1 MAFFVLDS
9 ESPRILEVNPVD
21 WAKLLST
28 KRVGELMGKEK
39 SKPDNRTPFERDYG
53 RAVFST
59 PVRRL
64 QDKTQVF
71 PLEEH
76 DAVRTRLTHSLEV
89 SSVARN
95 LGRQVGTWLQG
106 QNLISVEQIHDV
118 ETISATCG
126 LIHDLG
132 NPPFG
137 HAGETAIQSWFELRL
152 SAEGLSVRG
161 GEAKGRGR
169 VFDGLD
175 VPDKRGEYKTQYAND
190 FLKWEGNAQTL
201 RLISRL
207 QVLAD
212 ENGINL
218 TCGTFA
224 AARKYVGP
232 SNKLSKGDECHEKS
246 KPGFFASENE
256 TVEHV
261 AKETGTLGI
270 RHPITYLVEACDD
283 IVYATGDLEDGV
295 RKRLLDWDFL
305 REELKTRSEGSRLVA
320 KAVRE
325 AERKVGLNRK
335 RWRDLNEEV
344 TQAFRTFAIGEMKEA
359 AFEQFCRSYKD
370 IRDGRY
376 HGEIVRDKN
385 CEAATFVAACKGTGQ
400 KYVYPAS
407 ATLKLEL
414 MGRHVIHGLMTV
426 FWEGARS
433 CGGPDAPKE
442 CKTGFA
448 GKAYSLISSNYR
460 KVFENALK
468 KGNLPEQYCRLQLVT
483 DQIAGM
489 TDTFAMR
496 LHKRLMNG

>member
-1 MAFFVLDS
+1 V
-9 ESPRILEVNPVD
+9 E
-21 WAKLLST
+21 WAKLLSA

-39 SKPDNRTPFERDYG
+39 SKEDSRTPFERDYG

-95 LGRQVGTWLQG
+95 LGRQVGAWLQG
-106 QNLISVEQIHDV
+106 QDLISVDQIHDI

-137 HAGETAIQSWFELRL
+137 HSGETAIQSWFESRL
-152 SAEGLSVRG
+152 CAEGLP
-161 GEAKGRGR
+161 A
-169 VFDGLD
+169 
-175 VPDKRGEYKTQYAND
+175 KRGEGSGTGGLFEGLGSPNKKGKYETQFAND

-212 ENGINL
+212 EYGINL
-218 TCGTFA
+218 TCATFSA
-224 AARKYVGP
+224 AMKYVSP
-232 SNKLSKGDECHEKS
+232 SNELAENDEPHEKS

-256 TVEHV
+256 TVKKV
-261 AKETGTLGI
+261 QGETGTVGI
-270 RHPITYLVEACDD
+270 RHPITYLVEASDD

-295 RKRLLDWDFL
+295 RKGILHWDFL
-305 REELKTRSEGSRLVA
+305 KRELQARSGGSRLVDR
-320 KAVRE
+320 VVCE
-325 AERKVGLNRK
+325 AEEKVGFDRNKPHL
-335 RWRDLNEEV
+335 LNEEA
-344 TQAFRTFAIGEMKEA
+344 TQAFRTFSIGAMKDA

-370 IRDGRY
+370 VRDGRY

-385 CEAATFVAACKGTGQ
+385 CEAATFVDACTSIGVD
-400 KYVYPAS
+400 YVYPS
-407 ATLKLEL
+407 PPTLKLEL
-414 MGRHVIHGLMTV
+414 MGRRVIHDLMNV
-426 FWEGARS
+426 FWEGARV
-433 CGGPDAPKE
+433 CGAGDAPKE
-442 CKTGFA
+442 CKKGFA
-448 GKAYSLISSNYR
+448 GKAYKLISSNY
-460 KVFENALK
+460 KNVFLSTLK
-468 KGNLPEQYCRLQLVT
+468 KGKLPERYCRLQLVT
-483 DQIAGM
+483 DHIAGM
-489 TDTFAMR
+489 TDSFAMR